1 MTQSMAWYYP
11 KNWWTMLDTPYK
23 AQVDLLIKILPII
36 DEEKAFALKG
46 GTAINLFI
54 RDLPRL
60 SVDIDLTYLP
70 FDNRKTALQTITSSL
85 RRIRDRIQHSIP
97 NSTVNEVA
105 QKDGTVAKLTVQTE
119 EAQIKV
125 EVNTIMR
132 AHLFEPERLTLS
144 GAVQNAFEQFA
155 EITVISKAELFGGK
169 ICAALDRQHPR
180 DLFDVYYL
188 LQNEGLTQNIKY
200 GFISALLSHN
210 RPIHELLNP
219 NLLDQREAFES
230 QFVGMTNAPF
240 TYEDFEFTRERLI
253 SEILKSLT
261 NEDRKLLI
269 SFSEGA
275 PKWNLFPYE
284 KLKEL
289 PAIQWKLQ
297 NIQKLIKANP
307 EKNAAQKKALLE
319 KLNERS

>member
-1 MTQSMAWYYP
+1 
-11 KNWWTMLDTPYK
+11 MLDTPYK

-36 DEEKAFALKG
+36 DEEKVFALKG

-70 FDNRKTALQTITSSL
+70 FDDRKSALQTITSSL
-85 RRIRDRIQHSIP
+85 RKIGSHIQEAIP

-105 QKDGTVAKLTVQTE
+105 QKDGTIAKLMVQTE
-119 EAQIKV
+119 EAQIKI

-132 AHLFEPERLTLS
+132 GHLFEPDRYALS
-144 GAVQNAFEQFA
+144 GAVQDVFEQFA
-155 EITVISKAELFGGK
+155 EITVVSKAELFGGK

-180 DLFDVYYL
+180 DLFDIHYL

-210 RPIHELLNP
+210 RPIHELLSP
-219 NLLDQREAFES
+219 NLLDQREAFEQ
-230 QFVGMTNAPF
+230 QFVGMTNAAF
-240 TYEDFEFTRERLI
+240 TYEDFEVTRNQLI
-253 SEILKSLT
+253 EEIQKMLT
-261 NEDRKLLI
+261 GEDRAFLI
-269 SFSEGA
+269 SFAEGE
-275 PKWNLFPYE
+275 PKWSFFPYE
-284 KLKEL
+284 TLKKL

-297 NIQKLIKANP
+297 NIRKLIKANP
-307 EKNAAQKKALLE
+307 DKNTAQKKVLIE
-319 KLNERS
+319 KLDERS

>member
-1 MTQSMAWYYP
+1 
-11 KNWWTMLDTPYK
+11 MLDTPYK

-36 DEEKAFALKG
+36 DEEKIFALKG

-70 FDNRKTALQTITSSL
+70 FDDRKTALKTITSSL
-85 RRIRDRIQHSIP
+85 RKIRDRIQHSIP
-97 NSTVNEVA
+97 NSAVNEVA
-105 QKDGTVAKLTVQTE
+105 QNDGTVAKLTVQTE
-119 EAQIKV
+119 AAQIKI
-125 EVNTIMR
+125 EVNTVMR
-132 AHLFEPERLTLS
+132 GHLFEPEHHALS
-144 GAVQNAFEQFA
+144 GVVQDAFEQFA
-155 EITVISKAELFGGK
+155 EITIVSKAELFGGK

-180 DLFDVYYL
+180 DLFDVHYL
-188 LQNEGLTQNIKY
+188 FQNEGFTDAIKH
-200 GFISALLSHN
+200 GFLSALLSHN
-210 RPIHELLNP
+210 RPLHEVLSP

-230 QFVGMTNAPF
+230 QFAGMTNASF
-240 TYEDFEFTRERLI
+240 TYEDFEVTRNQLI
-253 SEILKSLT
+253 EEIQKILT
-261 NEDRKLLI
+261 DEDRAFLI